1 MGKRV
6 SRRDFLAAGAG
17 IAGTSAF
24 SLPFAAHAQA
34 TGGPRNNIVVRIDR
48 EFASLDPAFRRGPPE
63 GNVMR
68 SVFQH
73 LMVPKANAVEHEL
86 EAAAEVKQVS
96 PTTISFRL
104 KPGQMFSEG
113 FGEMTADD
121 VKFSF
126 ERIGLP
132 PKDGGKVATYKAD
145 WIGLVGVEAKNKY
158 EGLITLEKPRANI
171 FDVVIADGSGCI
183 VSRKAVEQRGD
194 GFATK
199 PVGSGPYLVA
209 EYDRQKGIV
218 LRRNPVYGGGKKPRF
233 DEISVR
239 TITDEKTTE
248 LALRAGEVDFA
259 LLSPSAADP
268 LRGVAGLTVTDQ
280 PSMAYVWL
288 GMNMEKAPLS
298 DLRVR
303 QAIRLALDVDQML
316 LAGYNGKAPRLNT
329 VVPPQIMGAWK
340 EAPVYKRNVAEAKS
354 LLAAAGAKD
363 IKLKLT
369 VQNQQTFQNMALVA
383 QALLAE
389 VGVTVQ
395 VDAQPG
401 GTYFE
406 SGKGDVGKNLDL
418 YISKFSGKHDPNFV
432 LQWFMPKQIGE
443 WNWSRFN
450 SPEFETLYNNASSE
464 LDPVKRRVMIIDA
477 QKLMDKSSAFVW
489 LTNEASAVVTRSW
502 LKPASIP
509 GWIDWQ
515 FSDFSAT

>member
-6 SRRDFLAAGAG
+6 SRRDFVAAGAG
-17 IAGTSAF
+17 IAGSTAF
-24 SLPFAAHAQA
+24 SLPFAALAQA
-34 TGGPRNNIVVRIDR
+34 TGGPRNNIVVRINQ
-48 EFASLDPAFRRGPPE
+48 EFASLDPAFRRGPSE

-68 SVFQH
+68 AIFQH
-73 LMVPKANAVEHEL
+73 LMVPKPNAVEHEL

-104 KPGQMFSEG
+104 KPGQMFSDG

-132 PKDGGKVATYKAD
+132 PPPGGKVATYKND
-145 WIGLVGVEAKNKY
+145 WIGLVGVEAKSKY

-194 GFATK
+194 SFATK
-199 PVGSGPYLVA
+199 PVGSGPYMVA
-209 EYDRQKGIV
+209 EYDRQKGV
-218 LRRNPVYGGGKKPRF
+218 LLRRNPVYGGSKKTRF
-233 DEISVR
+233 DEIAVR
-239 TITDEKTTE
+239 TISDDKTAE

-303 QAIRLALDVDQML
+303 QAIRLGLDVDQML
-316 LAGYNGKAPRLNT
+316 LAGYNGKVPRLNT
-329 VVPPQIMGAWK
+329 AIPPQIMGAWK
-340 EAPVYKRNVAEAKS
+340 EAPVYKRNVAEARS

-389 VGVTVQ
+389 IGVTVQ

-406 SGKGDVGKNLDL
+406 SGKGDVGKNLEL
-418 YISKFSGKHDPNFV
+418 YISRFSGKHDPNFV

-450 SPEFETLYNNASSE
+450 SPEFETLYNTAASE
-464 LDPVKRRVMIIDA
+464 LDPAKRRQEIIDL
-477 QKLMDKSSAFVW
+477 QKMMDKSSAFVW

-515 FSDFSAT
+515 YADFSAT

>member
-1 MGKRV
+1 MAR
-6 SRRDFLAAGAG
+6 AA
-17 IAGTSAF
+17 
-24 SLPFAAHAQA
+24 
-34 TGGPRNNIVVRIDR
+34 
-48 EFASLDPAFRRGPPE
+48 
-63 GNVMR
+63 
-68 SVFQH
+68 
-73 LMVPKANAVEHEL
+73 
-86 EAAAEVKQVS
+86 
-96 PTTISFRL
+96 
-104 KPGQMFSEG
+104 
-113 FGEMTADD
+113 
-121 VKFSF
+121 
-126 ERIGLP
+126 
-132 PKDGGKVATYKAD
+132 
-145 WIGLVGVEAKNKY
+145 
-158 EGLITLEKPRANI
+158 
-171 FDVVIADGSGCI
+171 
-183 VSRKAVEQRGD
+183 SRKAVEQRGGD
-194 GFATK
+194 AFATK
-199 PVGSGPYLVA
+199 PVGSGPYMVA
-209 EYDRQKGIV
+209 EYDRQKGII
-218 LRRNPVYGGGKKPRF
+218 LRRNPVYGGGKKTRF

-239 TITDEKTTE
+239 TIIDEKTTE

-340 EAPVYKRNVAEAKS
+340 EAPAYKRNVAEAKS
-354 LLAAAGAKD
+354 LMAAAGAKD
-363 IKLKLT
+363 VKLKLL
-369 VQNQQTFQNMALVA
+369 VQNQQVFQNMALVA

-389 VGVTVQ
+389 IGIAVQ

-418 YISKFSGKHDPNFV
+418 YISRFAGKHDPNFV

-450 SPEFETLYNNASSE
+450 SPEFETLYNTASSE
-464 LDPVKRRVMIIDA
+464 LDPAKRRQQIIDL
-477 QKLMDKSSAFVW
+477 QKLMDKSSAYVW
-489 LTNEASAVVTRSW
+489 LTNEAAAVVSRSW
-502 LKPASIP
+502 LKPAAIP

-515 FSDFSAT
+515 YADFTA